1 MASARRPSKA
11 CLCSALCLW
20 LFASVLLL
28 IASGIVYLGPF
39 VKVARFQKTR
49 CIVESYFFTT
59 QYVCSC
65 GSECQSSYPCF
76 VLHVSLPN
84 VTLHQEHLWVVTLYS
99 DDQHQA
105 KVIGSEQDT
114 RERCSIKVCDAD
126 FHTNRMQIDVFKSK
140 YGHIGRELTCYYDP
154 YDVSSGSVLEVYSNP
169 LFAFHAVFW
178 PSLALFIGLVSCV
191 VFCKKCRQI
200 EELKQ
205 LSQLE
210 EEAKTLA
217 ETPAGLAMLARNAS
231 KFPKTEKQHSLR
243 SLWL

>member
-1 MASARRPSKA
+1 MSCPSAWEKQHSARKSIVLSSRMASARRPSKA

-114 RERCSIKVCDAD
+114 RERVRYD
-126 FHTNRMQIDVFKSK
+126 HTC
-140 YGHIGRELTCYYDP
+140 L
-154 YDVSSGSVLEVYSNP
+154 
-169 LFAFHAVFW
+169 
-178 PSLALFIGLVSCV
+178 
-191 VFCKKCRQI
+191 
-200 EELKQ
+200 
-205 LSQLE
+205 
-210 EEAKTLA
+210 
-217 ETPAGLAMLARNAS
+217 
-231 KFPKTEKQHSLR
+231 
-243 SLWL
+243 